1 MIIVSDDVNPTASN
15 PPTEMVQCIGDV
27 SAPNVNVITDA
38 LDNCT
43 VNPII
48 TNVGDVSDNQTCPE
62 TITRTYRVEDDCG
75 NFIEVDQMI
84 IVSDDVNPTAS
95 NPAIEMV
102 QCIGDVSVPNVNVI
116 TDALDNCTVNPII
129 THVGDVSDNQT
140 CPETITRTY
149 RVEDD
154 CGNFVEVE

>member
-27 SAPNVNVITDA
+27 SAPNVNVIT
-38 LDNCT
+38 
-43 VNPII
+43 
-48 TNVGDVSDNQTCPE
+48 
-62 TITRTYRVEDDCG
+62 Y
-75 NFIEVDQMI
+75 
-84 IVSDDVNPTAS
+84 
-95 NPAIEMV
+95 
-102 QCIGDVSVPNVNVI
+102 
-116 TDALDNCTVNPII
+116 ALDNCTVNPII

-154 CGNFVEVE
+154 CGNFVEVEQLIIINDDVAPTASNPPGIMVDCISNVPPADIAVVTDAADNCTANPNVTLESESTDRKSTRLNSSHVRISYAVFCLKKKK